1 MAIKTRIPEIYDSI
15 TSAAWITPE
24 GEFIP
29 LNGNIHDDYWSRFGI
44 PEGEKY
50 PSRTAVKMGYAKVS
64 NPFVVSVNRIMR
76 SDPRLERM
84 AQFTAE
90 AIVAFDKNKTIPS
103 WMDNKYRNRSPLEWI
118 FALNVNDER
127 DEMHVKDFIGQY
139 GSETARSLISSH
151 FNVSMN
157 ESLIRKIIRRILAG

>member
-1 MAIKTRIPEIYDSI
+1 
-15 TSAAWITPE
+15 
-24 GEFIP
+24 
-29 LNGNIHDDYWSRFGI
+29 
-44 PEGEKY
+44 
-50 PSRTAVKMGYAKVS
+50 
-64 NPFVVSVNRIMR
+64 
-76 SDPRLERM
+76 M

-139 GSETARSLISSH
+139 GPETARSLISSH
-151 FNVSMN
+151 FGVSMN